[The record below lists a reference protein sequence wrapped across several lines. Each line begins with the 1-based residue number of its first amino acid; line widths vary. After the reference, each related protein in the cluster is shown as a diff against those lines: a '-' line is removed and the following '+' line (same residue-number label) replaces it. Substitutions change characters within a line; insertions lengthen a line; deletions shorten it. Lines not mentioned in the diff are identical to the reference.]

1 MKYVIL
7 ICFLLQ
13 SWLVSAQKVIA
24 ITVDGTINPASAG
37 FINRCISKAEKE
49 RAQCLVIQLNTPGG
63 LMKSTRVI
71 VAHIMESTV
80 PVVVYVSPGGAQAG
94 SAGVFVTM
102 AAHIAAMAPGTNIG
116 AAHPVSQ
123 GTMDATMNEKI
134 TNDAVAF
141 IRTIAEKRNRNAGW
155 AEDAVRKSVSITSS
169 DALQDKVVDLVAT
182 HIEDLLQQIDG
193 RTIALS
199 RGSATLQTAHA
210 RIENTEMSFAEKIL
224 DIISDPNI
232 GYILMMLGFY
242 GILFELYNPG
252 SILPGIIGVIG
263 LILAFYS
270 MHTLPVNYAG
280 LALIIFGI
288 ILFLLEIKITS
299 YGMLTIGGMVSLFLG
314 SMMLLK
320 PDSGFEFI
328 QISRTVIIGTTLIS
342 ALFFLFV
349 IGLGIRAQRAKPTT
363 GMEGFIGET
372 GIALDTLAPT
382 GSVRVHGEIWQAESG
397 SGVIEQGEKVQVISM
412 KNFKLLVAPKKTV
425 N

>member
-7 ICFLLQ
+7 ICFLFQ

-37 FINRCISKAEKE
+37 FINRNINKAEKE

-71 VAHIMESTV
+71 VAHIMESSV

-102 AAHIAAMAPGTNIG
+102 SAHIAAMAPGTNIG

-169 DALQDKVVDLVAT
+169 DALQDKVIDLVAT

-193 RTIALS
+193 RTIELS
-199 RGSATLQTAHA
+199 RGNATLQTAHA
-210 RIENTEMSFAEKIL
+210 QIETSEMSFAEKIL

-242 GILFELYNPG
+242 GVLFELYNPG

-288 ILFLLEIKITS
+288 VLFLLEIKITS

-328 QISRTVIIGTTLIS
+328 QISRTVIIGTTLVS

-349 IGLGIRAQRAKPTT
+349 IGLGIRAQRARPTT

-372 GIALDTLAPT
+372 GIALDTLAPS
-382 GSVRVHGEIWQAESG
+382 GNVRVHGEIWQAESG
-397 SGVIEQGEKVQVISM
+397 SGIIEQGEKVQVISM

>member
-1 MKYVIL
+1 MRYVIL
-7 ICFLLQ
+7 IYFLLQ

-37 FINRCISKAEKE
+37 FINRSINKAEKE
-49 RAQCLVIQLNTPGG
+49 GAQCLVIQLNTPGG

-71 VAHIMESTV
+71 VAHIMESAV
-80 PVVVYVSPGGAQAG
+80 PVVVYVAPSGAQAG
-94 SAGVFVTM
+94 SAGVFITM

-199 RGSATLQTAHA
+199 RGNATLQTAHA
-210 RIENTEMSFAEKIL
+210 RIETSEMSFAEKIL

-328 QISRTVIIGTTLIS
+328 RISRTVIIGTTLVS

-349 IGLGIRAQRAKPTT
+349 IGLGIRAQRARPTT

-372 GIALDTLAPT
+372 GIALDTLAPS

-412 KNFKLLVAPKKTV
+412 KNFKLLVAPKRTV